1 MIKQTPALGDMWYSP
16 LVPAGRKRDI
26 LDKILGRSFD
36 DLTLS
41 FLRLLID
48 KRREHVLTEVERE
61 MQDLTDVSR
70 NVVRAEAIFA
80 VEPTAEEKTALTESL
95 QHRTGGHVDLTVRI
109 DPAILGGIVVR
120 MQDTIID
127 GSVRGTFER
136 LREQMLNE
144 A

>member
-26 LDKILGRSFD
+26 LDKILGGSFD

-95 QHRTGGHVDLTVRI
+95 QYRTGGHVDLTVRI